1 MIHLMRYEISDHF
14 ILRIHLQK
22 SEIFNCIWFGEAVT
36 LLGKYYHVKL
46 GLIFLFFSYFFLR
59 LVHLSGSDKM
69 EEVTLLIMFGVM
81 EKSD

>member
-1 MIHLMRYEISDHF
+1 MRYEISGHF
-14 ILRIHLQK
+14 IFKNPFAEKL
-22 SEIFNCIWFGEAVT
+22 EIFNCTWFGEAIT
-36 LLGKYYHVKL
+36 LLGKNNHVKL
-46 GLIFLFFSYFFLR
+46 GLIFLFFSYYFLR

>member
-1 MIHLMRYEISDHF
+1 MIHLMRYEISGHF

-22 SEIFNCIWFGEAVT
+22 SEIFNCIRFGEAVT
-36 LLGKYYHVKL
+36 LLGKNYHVKL
-46 GLIFLFFSYFFLR
+46 GLIFLFFFR

-69 EEVTLLIMFGVM
+69 EEVTLLIMFGVI